1 MTFTDPTAA
10 IEQADFLAAVSGCDF
25 AIVLTPD
32 GLLRVAPLRTAGGGE
47 VLEVCRP

>member
-1 MTFTDPTAA
+1 MTFTDPKAA
-10 IEQADFLAAVSGCDF
+10 LEQAEFLVALSGCAF